1 MAQAKAKGTM
11 PASRKARIARKTRE
25 TDITVELKLDGSG
38 RSDIKTPIPFLDH
51 MLTNFARHG
60 LFDLKVR
67 GAGDIEVD
75 FHHTVEDTGLTL
87 GEAVK
92 KALGDNSGIVRCGSS
107 DVPMMDSLATVV
119 LDISNRPYMKFTT
132 TKDSFAVSRKMV
144 SAMIGGKMV
153 DVFDMSLLQ
162 EFMKAFSN
170 SAGVDLHITIHYATD
185 IHHAIEAVFKA
196 LGRALSAAVTKDRRI
211 KGVLSTKGKL

>member
-1 MAQAKAKGTM
+1 MAQAKAAAGKA
-11 PASRKARIARKTRE
+11 ASRKAKVARATRE

-67 GAGDIEVD
+67 ATGDIEVD

-92 KALGDNSGIVRCGSS
+92 KALGDNSGIVRCGSAN
-107 DVPMMDSLATVV
+107 VPMMDSMATVV

-132 TKDSFAVSRKMV
+132 TKDSFAASRKMV
-144 SAMIGGKMV
+144 SAMIDGHMV

-170 SAGVDLHITIHYATD
+170 SAGVDLHITLHYAND

-196 LGRALSAAVTKDRRI
+196 LGRALSAAVAVDKRI
-211 KGVLSTKGKL
+211 KGVMSTKGKL